1 MGREMIKQSRLVLGF
16 LTLLGMLAGC
26 HSGRTETGY
35 EPRHLGMSNGT
46 LRSLYAPAFSPE
58 AQAAENDK
66 KHEADIHRP
75 TY

>member
-1 MGREMIKQSRLVLGF
+1 MINQIRV
-16 LTLLGMLAGC
+16 LLGLCALLAILAGC

-35 EPRHLGMSNGT
+35 EPRHLGMSAGV

-58 AQAAENDK
+58 AQAAENDRK
-66 KHEADIHRP
+66 NEADIHRP

>member
-1 MGREMIKQSRLVLGF
+1 MIKYNRLVWGLV
-16 LTLLGMLAGC
+16 LLLGVLAGC

-35 EPRHLGMSNGT
+35 EPRHLGMSNGM

-66 KHEADIHRP
+66 KHEADIRRP
-75 TY
+75 AY